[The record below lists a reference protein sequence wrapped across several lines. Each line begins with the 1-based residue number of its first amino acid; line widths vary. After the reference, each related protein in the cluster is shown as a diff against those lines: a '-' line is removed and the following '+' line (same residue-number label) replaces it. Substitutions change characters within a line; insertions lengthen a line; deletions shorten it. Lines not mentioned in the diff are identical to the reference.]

1 MITKEVGKLKLTT
14 PSDREIEMTRVFQAP
29 RQMVFDAHT
38 RPELVRRWLGVFGK
52 WTLPVCE
59 IDLRVGGSFRYVW
72 RDDQGNEMGMTAEI
86 LEMSPPERLVTREK
100 FDQSWYEGDAVW
112 TLVLTEKDGVTTLR
126 YTGRYDSKEIRD
138 AVLRSPMETGVAAS
152 YDQLERMLAG

>member
-1 MITKEVGKLKLTT
+1 MITREVGKLVIST
-14 PSDREIEMTRVFQAP
+14 PSDREIRMTRVFHAP

-38 RPELVRRWLGVFGK
+38 RPELVQRWLGVFGK

-86 LEMSPPERLVTREK
+86 LEVAPPERIVTREK

-112 TLVLTEKDGVTTLR
+112 TLVLTEKDGRTTLE
-126 YTGRYDSKEIRD
+126 YTGRYDTQAIRD

-152 YDQLERMLAG
+152 YDQLETFLAG